1 MKTVSLRQLRR
12 TYRHALLVAAP
23 LAVIGCREST
33 TPVTAEPHPSATT
46 TASPTTPSTATAP
59 PATATAAKG
68 TCAAEK
74 PNVTG
79 CGGAEVLLQDTPE
92 ACGLALKG
100 DLPKERCDVL
110 CAGFQT
116 RACNVSTNR
125 DKKPIVFCHAANP
138 CMGRPMSDGGDE
150 ACPSGAGMD
159 VYLAFARRMEA
170 LSVDAFHELE
180 SDLAR
185 FGAPSA
191 LRRACRR
198 AADDEARHAN
208 AMARLLEA
216 RGVRPAPIARRPA
229 SSFASLFALALHN
242 ERHGVVGETW
252 GALVAAH
259 QAEHAEDED
268 MRAAMRT
275 IADEEAEHAAL
286 SFRIAA
292 WARGRLSEEDVSALD
307 RERQRAF
314 DALAATGGLAPDAAR
329 ALGWPRAPA
338 VAAMIAVLEPVVA
351 PRSTREAA

>member
-1 MKTVSLRQLRR
+1 MKTVSLRELRR

-23 LAVIGCREST
+23 LAVVGCRETT
-33 TPVTAEPHPSATT
+33 TPVSAEPHPTATT
-46 TASPTTPSTATAP
+46 AATPTTPPSATAAP

-79 CGGAEVLLQDTPE
+79 CGGAEVLLHDTPE

-100 DLPKERCDVL
+100 DLPRDRCDAL

-138 CMGRPMSDGGDE
+138 CLGRPMSDGGDE
-150 ACPSGAGMD
+150 ACPSGAAMD

-180 SDLAR
+180 TDLAR
-185 FGAPSA
+185 FGAPA
-191 LRRACRR
+191 PLRRAC
-198 AADDEARHAN
+198 HAN
-208 AMARLLEA
+208 AIARLLEA

-229 SSFASLFALALHN
+229 SSFSSLFALALHN

-259 QAEHAEDED
+259 QAEHAQDED
-268 MRAAMRT
+268 VRAAMRA

-292 WARGRLSEEDVSALD
+292 WARTRLSKNDADALD
-307 RERQRAF
+307 RERRRAF
-314 DALAATGGLAPDAAR
+314 DALAASEGLAPGAAR

-351 PRSTREAA
+351 PRSRRDAA